1 MPFWGCY
8 GVLLACSEWGRGLL
22 WVGVASNGQRDY
34 LHDCKEWHLR
44 EKEIIS
50 YRV

>member
-1 MPFWGCY
+1 MPFWGCC
-8 GVLLACSEWGRGLL
+8 GVILVCSEWGRGLL
-22 WVGVASNGQRDY
+22 WVGVASNGQRDR

-44 EKEIIS
+44 VKEIIS